1 MADVHSPSSI
11 FEEPYQGGNLLH
23 NLLLFGRVCKSLGLD
38 ISPYRMTEVAR
49 AIEWIE
55 LANKADFYHTLR
67 AMLVTH
73 QRDLNAFDEAF
84 NLFWQRPTE
93 GWTQLSMP
101 VASSKPTTRRTQI
114 LPPNAL
120 LSAQAEDDPA
130 SEQPPTLI
138 NVVPTYSQQENLRY
152 KDFAGMTGEE
162 LALARK
168 AMATLPATLSL
179 RRIRRSQRGKG
190 QKIDS
195 RQLLR
200 RNLRYAGEVFEIPTL
215 TPRYKP
221 RPIVLICDIS
231 GSMERYTRIFLQFMH
246 IFANTEHKVE
256 SFVFS
261 VHLTRITRQI
271 RHKSVDRALKEIG
284 ANVNDWGN
292 GTRTG
297 EALRIFNYDWSRRVL
312 GRGAIVLLITDG
324 WDRGD
329 PEILRHEMARLQR
342 SCHRLV
348 WLNPLL
354 DMPEYEPLTRG
365 AQAMLPY
372 VDDFLPL
379 RNLAN
384 LEMVIQALQKLN
396 WERKN

>member
-1 MADVHSPSSI
+1 MADTNPPADVLNA
-11 FEEPYQGGNLLH
+11 PYHGGNLLH
-23 NLLLFGRVCKSLGLD
+23 NLLLFGRVCKTLGLD
-38 ISPYRMTEVAR
+38 ITPFRMTEVAR

-55 LANKADFYHTLR
+55 IANKVDFYHTLR
-67 AMLVTH
+67 AMMVTH

-84 NLFWQRPTE
+84 NLFWQRPHE

-101 VASSKPTTRRTQI
+101 IASSKPSTRRTQI
-114 LPPNAL
+114 LPP
-120 LSAQAEDDPA
+120 SATLAANDDGAPA
-130 SEQPPTLI
+130 ASQPPWI
-138 NVVPTYSQQENLRY
+138 NVVPTYSQQENLHY
-152 KDFAGMTGEE
+152 KDFADMTGEE
-162 LALARK
+162 LIMARK
-168 AMATLPATLSL
+168 AMSALPRALSF
-179 RRIRRSQRGKG
+179 RRVRRSQRGKG
-190 QKIDS
+190 KQIDS
-195 RQLLR
+195 RRLLR
-200 RNLRYAGEVFEIPTL
+200 QNLRYAGEILELPTRK
-215 TPRYKP
+215 PRYKP

-246 IFANTEHKVE
+246 VFAGTEHKVE

-261 VHLTRITRQI
+261 VRLTRITRQI

-284 ANVNDWGN
+284 SNVNDWGN

-297 EALRIFNYDWSRRVL
+297 EALRVFNYDWSRRVL
-312 GRGAIVLLITDG
+312 GRGAIVILITDG

-342 SCHRLV
+342 SCHRLI

-365 AQAMLPY
+365 AQAMLPC

-384 LEMVIQALQKLN
+384 LQMVIQELQKLN
-396 WERKN
+396 WERRN

>member
-1 MADVHSPSSI
+1 
-11 FEEPYQGGNLLH
+11 
-23 NLLLFGRVCKSLGLD
+23 
-38 ISPYRMTEVAR
+38 
-49 AIEWIE
+49 
-55 LANKADFYHTLR
+55 
-67 AMLVTH
+67 
-73 QRDLNAFDEAF
+73 
-84 NLFWQRPTE
+84 
-93 GWTQLSMP
+93 MP

-120 LSAQAEDDPA
+120 LSAQAEDDTA

-152 KDFAGMTGEE
+152 KDFADMTGEE
-162 LALARK
+162 LALARR
-168 AMATLPATLSL
+168 AMAALPTTLSL

-215 TPRYKP
+215 APRYKP

-261 VHLTRITRQI
+261 VRLTRITRQI

-384 LEMVIQALQKLN
+384 LEMVIEALQKLN